1 MRIGLNLGYWASSED
16 VAGLALARAADQ
28 LGWDSV
34 WTSEAYG
41 SDAVSVLGAIAAT
54 TKRIG
59 IGSAVMQVP
68 GRSAANTGMTAATLD
83 VLSRGRMRL
92 GLGVSGPQVSE
103 GWHGVRFDK
112 PGTRLREYVEIVR
125 LVLSGQKVEYSG
137 DALSLPLPDGP
148 GIPLRL
154 TIKPVQQQI
163 PIYLATL
170 GAKNME
176 LTGTIA
182 NGWLGVL
189 VSPENAESVLAPLKA
204 GLANNPARDSFD
216 ILTSVPTIVGD
227 DVAACR
233 DAVRP
238 WLALYV
244 GGMGSREVNFYYR
257 LAVDMGFAAAADTI
271 QDAYLSGDRR
281 AAVAAVPD
289 DLVDQTCLIG
299 DASRIRARMREYAQ
313 IGIGTL
319 AIAPQVRDEAAAT
332 LLMTTITSIAAD
344 EGWLA

>member
-1 MRIGLNLGYWASSED
+1 MRIGLNLGYWSSSAD

-54 TKRIG
+54 TKRIS

-68 GRSAANTGMTAATLD
+68 GRSAANTAMTAATLD

-125 LVLSGQKVEYSG
+125 LVLSGEKVQYSG

-154 TIKPVQQQI
+154 TIRPVQDQI

-176 LTGTIA
+176 LTGRIA

-189 VSPENAESVLAPLKA
+189 VSPENADAVLAPLRT
-204 GLANNPARDSFD
+204 GLAENPVRDFFD

-227 DVAACR
+227 DLDACR

-244 GGMGSREVNFYYR
+244 GGMGSRDVNFYYR
-257 LAVDMGFAAAADTI
+257 LAVDMGFNVAADAI

-289 DLVDQTCLIG
+289 ALVDQTCLVG
-299 DASRIRARMREYAQ
+299 DADRIRARMREYAQ

-332 LLMTTITSIAAD
+332 VLMTTITAIAGD